1 MQFIN
6 AISVT
11 SHVRDWVASSRYPR
25 ILHIFDNACNL
36 INERREILS
45 IVSPPI
51 GNGPFNLVVED
62 IVCFSERLSPIS
74 SIFVSDSKLTLG
86 NLTIQIAD
94 ANLWKPRPNWE
105 YLHGNRDKIVH
116 QLMKLSLPTHPLL
129 LPQSLALAPHASA
142 GVSNLSRALAN
153 KDLSFALKVTSQL
166 AGLGAGLTPAGDD
179 FIMGA
184 IHAVWI
190 IHPLEVASALT
201 QSIADTAAP
210 LTTSLSAAWLRSAGQ
225 GEAGVLW
232 HQFFEVLVGRVDAP
246 TYLQEALDNIL
257 SVGETSGADALE
269 GFLSTSTAWATLPN
283 RK

>member
-1 MQFIN
+1 
-6 AISVT
+6 
-11 SHVRDWVASSRYPR
+11 
-25 ILHIFDNACNL
+25 
-36 INERREILS
+36 
-45 IVSPPI
+45 
-51 GNGPFNLVVED
+51 
-62 IVCFSERLSPIS
+62 
-74 SIFVSDSKLTLG
+74 
-86 NLTIQIAD
+86 
-94 ANLWKPRPNWE
+94 
-105 YLHGNRDKIVH
+105 
-116 QLMKLSLPTHPLL
+116 
-129 LPQSLALAPHASA
+129 
-142 GVSNLSRALAN
+142 
-153 KDLSFALKVTSQL
+153 DLSSALKISSQL

-232 HQFFEVLVGRVDAP
+232 HQFFEALVGRVDAP

-257 SVGETSGADALE
+257 SVGETSGADALA
-269 GFLSTSTAWATLPN
+269 GFSSTLTTWATLLN